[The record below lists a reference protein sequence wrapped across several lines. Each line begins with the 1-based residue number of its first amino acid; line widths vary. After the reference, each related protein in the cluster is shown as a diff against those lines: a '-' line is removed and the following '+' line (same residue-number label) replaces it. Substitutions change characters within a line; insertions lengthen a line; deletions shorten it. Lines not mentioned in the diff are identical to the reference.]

1 MLAPGEVRST
11 PSAASRQQREDR
23 DQRMTRRQ
31 MTFIIVINALIS
43 LVIVML
49 VTWVI
54 EARRPDLEQL
64 AAIYTPMPQAI
75 LAPTPTPALA
85 VAVAQPTAAPVAEPA
100 APSASGAEVEG
111 EIYVVQA
118 GDSLLTIANRFGVTV
133 DAITQA
139 NELSDPNYVF
149 SGQRLLIPRLA
160 TVASATPAANRTPTA
175 DDVTVVIQNGGDLAQ
190 EAVLVINDSDLAF
203 NLEGWRLE
211 REGGPQYTFGNLPL
225 FPGGSV
231 RLHTGAG
238 TNTSIDL
245 YWAQPAALWQSGA
258 QGRLISAQGAELKS
272 LTAP

>member
-1 MLAPGEVRST
+1 MN
-11 PSAASRQQREDR
+11 
-23 DQRMTRRQ
+23 RRQ

-75 LAPTPTPALA
+75 LASAPTPVVV
-85 VAVAQPTAAPVAEPA
+85 VAVTQPTAASVQAPAEQPA
-100 APSASGAEVEG
+100 GQEEIDGEV
-111 EIYVVQA
+111 YVVQV
-118 GDSLLTIANRFGVTV
+118 GDSLLTIATRFGVTV
-133 DAITQA
+133 DAIVEA
-139 NELSDPNYVF
+139 NELTNPDFVF
-149 SGQRLLIPRLA
+149 SGQRLLIPRAA
-160 TVASATPAANRTPTA
+160 TVTNTAAAASRTPTP
-175 DDVTVVIQNGGDLAQ
+175 DSITVVIQHSNDLAQ

-211 REGGPQYTFGNLPL
+211 RAGGPLYTFGNLPL

-238 TNTSIDL
+238 SNTSIDL
-245 YWAQPAALWQSGA
+245 YWSQPAAIWQSGA
-258 QGRLISAQGAELKS
+258 QGRLTSAQGAEMKS
-272 LTAP
+272 FTAP